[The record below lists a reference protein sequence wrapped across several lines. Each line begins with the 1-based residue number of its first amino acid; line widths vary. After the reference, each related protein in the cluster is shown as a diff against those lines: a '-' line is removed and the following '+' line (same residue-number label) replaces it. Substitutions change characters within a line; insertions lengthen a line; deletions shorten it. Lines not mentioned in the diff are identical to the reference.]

1 MFYLWRLSGLCCSR
15 MKTAGRWKN
24 KAPISAR
31 VGLSCWNGSGPL
43 ATNQLWKF
51 NPSLRA
57 VYYTLHSPGWF
68 LQGFLCHWLFLST
81 NKLVFWG
88 VINSNIALCRV
99 PTLGWRLGFIW
110 GWWLFPV
117 DALDAATME
126 KTFQEKNQLTG
137 EFSSKSWKTPDLL
150 HIPIS
155 YLCFTRRKPSMHS
168 PFVKLPSH
176 ALLPITSQTRN
187 LEQRFGGKAS
197 CCV

>member
-15 MKTAGRWKN
+15 RKTAGRWKN

-31 VGLSCWNGSGPL
+31 VGLSRWNGSGPS

-88 VINSNIALCRV
+88 VINSNMALCRV
-99 PTLGWRLGFIW
+99 PTLGRHLVLFGAGGSSQWMLWMQPPWKRLFKRKNSSQVN
-110 GWWLFPV
+110 FPLK
-117 DALDAATME
+117 A
-126 KTFQEKNQLTG
+126 G
-137 EFSSKSWKTPDLL
+137 
-150 HIPIS
+150 
-155 YLCFTRRKPSMHS
+155 KP
-168 PFVKLPSH
+168 L
-176 ALLPITSQTRN
+176 ICYIYQ
-187 LEQRFGGKAS
+187 
-197 CCV
+197 